1 MKSSVIIKGN
11 KYGFQIVLN
20 PTIPFEE
27 LLRNVEDKFKESAGF
42 FDKSRPMAISFVGRS
57 LTSGQQNL
65 LVDTISESGGLQI
78 PYIIDGAA
86 AYETEFAQAIREAD
100 PDLLRRVEDS
110 SAGREKR
117 SGTGIREERK
127 RESQSSLS
135 DVPDTEKAIPV
146 QLDKTDSRVGMHGQ
160 FYRGT
165 LRSGQKIEVEGSIVV
180 LGDINPGAQIVA
192 GGNVVVLGC
201 LKGIIYAGYP
211 NDRNALVAALLMD
224 PMQIQ
229 IGDCIARSEDAK
241 GRPKKLRRKKEP
253 ELEPKLAFVEKGNI
267 FVETITR
274 SLISE
279 ISTNQQDKG
288 E

>member
-42 FDKSRPMAISFVGRS
+42 FDKGRPMAISFTGRS
-57 LTSGQQNL
+57 LTPGEQNL

-86 AYETEFAQAIREAD
+86 ACETRFAQALKEAD
-100 PDLLRRVEDS
+100 PDYFQRTEPLPVSFHQHKAGQVREDPGQDLPVP
-110 SAGREKR
+110 AGQE
-117 SGTGIREERK
+117 
-127 RESQSSLS
+127 
-135 DVPDTEKAIPV
+135 PDSVRNQAGKEMSKVA
-146 QLDKTDSRVGMHGQ
+146 MHGQ

-165 LRSGQKIEVEGSIVV
+165 LRSGQKIEVDGSIVV

-211 NDRNALVAALLMD
+211 DDRNALVAALMMD

-229 IGDCIARSEDAK
+229 IGDCIARSEDTKAK
-241 GRPKKLRRKKEP
+241 PRKFRRKKEP

-279 ISTNQQDKG
+279 ISSNQQDKG
-288 E
+288 ELR